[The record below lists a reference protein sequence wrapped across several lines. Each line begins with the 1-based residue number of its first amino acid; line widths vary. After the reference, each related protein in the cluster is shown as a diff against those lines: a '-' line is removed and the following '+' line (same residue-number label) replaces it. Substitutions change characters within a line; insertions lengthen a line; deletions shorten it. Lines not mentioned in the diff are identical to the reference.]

1 MLTKQQKKNK
11 QFQGGF
17 YDLPSRSSQASS
29 AIERRSWEPWTDKE
43 NSIFFD
49 SLSRNSRNWAEI
61 ARDVGTKRQ
70 EQVRLVLLFPLH
82 SSAHGAFAC
91 L

>member
-1 MLTKQQKKNK
+1 MLTKQQKKKNLM
-11 QFQGGF
+11 GG
-17 YDLPSRSSQASS
+17 YELPSRSTHTA

-43 NSIFFD
+43 NLIFFD

-70 EQVRLVLLFPLH
+70 EQVR
-82 SSAHGAFAC
+82 SS
-91 L
+91 